1 MAMKPVE
8 SPESSRPGNSG
19 GAVRALL
26 RWCWSLFVLPPD
38 ERRPWPLEGWVARAW
53 TQPDHTSSSGK
64 RYEGPAQTVARL
76 WRPYEA
82 RLRDRMAH
90 LLTTAG
96 ETIDARTAEHPGAR
110 SACAVLCG
118 VLVAVFAATPLSI
131 DAQISFGLIL
141 FTLALLLRTAATEAT
156 VPLLVSLSLLATARY
171 MVWRVTMTLGTP
183 GSGEWWMALGLLIAE
198 SYTWVVLLLGYLQ
211 NARPLQ
217 RPIVRLP
224 IDRQRW
230 PTVDVLIPTYNES
243 LSVVRPTVLA
253 ALSLDWPAER
263 LRVYLLDDGQRDE
276 FRAFAQEA
284 GAVYLTRSDRRGA
297 KAGNL
302 NHALQHSQGD
312 YVAIFDCDH
321 VPVRNFLTETMGTF
335 LQDEKCAL
343 VQTPHHFFSPD
354 PFERN
359 LGTFRKVPGEGSL
372 FYGLVQDGN
381 DLWNAAYFCGS
392 CAILQREALNTI
404 GGLAE
409 DTVTEDAHTA
419 LRLHRHG
426 YTSAYVN
433 KILAAGLATES
444 LADHVNQRVRWARG
458 MAQIF
463 RLDNPLMGPGLTL
476 AQRLCY
482 LNAMLHF
489 FSGLPRLVF
498 LTAPLAYLFFEFHV
512 LNAGTLALAAY
523 AFPHLIQSALAN
535 STLQRQFRHSL
546 WNEAYE
552 AALSWYTSL
561 PTLIA
566 LIAPRRGRFNVTAK
580 GGLIE
585 RSYFDWQLA
594 LPYLVLV
601 VLNIAGVLIAVPR
614 FLYWNAFES
623 ETVIVNLVWT
633 IFNLTLLGTVLGVAS
648 ETRQVRRSH
657 RIETRL
663 PARVRSGNDVSVE
676 ATVLDFSSGGL
687 RVQLA
692 ELPTGLEDR
701 PLTVEIECADGR
713 GSARVQG
720 HCVLRDGDEMR
731 IQLAPL
737 DLASERR
744 YVEATFAH
752 PDLWRDW
759 HSAMPPDRPL
769 RSLAEVLS
777 FGMAGYGRVAL
788 LVRDSLAR
796 RLRMGAAMQGSR

>member
-1 MAMKPVE
+1 MKPVE
-8 SPESSRPGNSG
+8 PTESSRPIEPG
-19 GAVRALL
+19 GASEALL
-26 RWCWSLFVLPPD
+26 RWCWSLFVLPPH
-38 ERRPWPLEGWVARAW
+38 ERRPWPLERWAVWPRWARRLSDPAAR
-53 TQPDHTSSSGK
+53 
-64 RYEGPAQTVARL
+64 RYEGPGQTLARVLAPYQARL
-76 WRPYEA
+76 AHATA
-82 RLRDRMAH
+82 RLLDVASH
-90 LLTTAG
+90 AV
-96 ETIDARTAEHPGAR
+96 ETR
-110 SACAVLCG
+110 SAKLPCGRVALAIPCVVLI
-118 VLVAVFAATPLSI
+118 AAFAATPLSI
-131 DAQISFGLIL
+131 DAQIGFGAML
-141 FTLALLLRTAATEAT
+141 FSMALLLRTADAEAT
-156 VPLLVSLSLLATARY
+156 VPLLVGLSLLATARY
-171 MVWRVTMTLGTP
+171 IVWRVTMTLGTP
-183 GSGEWWMALGLLIAE
+183 GSAEWWMALGLLLAE
-198 SYTWVVLLLGYLQ
+198 SYTWIVLLLGYLQ

-217 RPIVRLP
+217 RPVVDLPLDRLA
-224 IDRQRW
+224 W

-243 LSVVRPTVLA
+243 LGVVRPTVLA

-263 LRVYLLDDGQRDE
+263 LRVYVLDDGQREE
-276 FRAFAQEA
+276 FRQFAEA
-284 GAVYLTRSDRRGA
+284 VGAHYLTRADRAGA

-302 NHALQHSQGD
+302 NHALQHSQGA

-321 VPVRNFLTETMGTF
+321 VPVRSFLTETMGTF
-335 LQDEKCAL
+335 LQDARCAL

-359 LGTFRKVPGEGSL
+359 LDTFRKVPGEGSL

-392 CAILQREALNTI
+392 CAVLRRSALDAI
-404 GGLAE
+404 GGIAD

-419 LRLHRHG
+419 LRLHRRG

-463 RLDNPLMGPGLTL
+463 RLDNPLFGPGLRP

-523 AFPHLIQSALAN
+523 AFPHLIQAAMAN

-561 PTLIA
+561 PTLVA
-566 LIAPRRGRFNVTAK
+566 LINPRRGSFNVTAK

-585 RSYFDWQLA
+585 QSFFDWRLA

-601 VLNIAGVLIAVPR
+601 ALNFTGLVVAVPR
-614 FLYWNAFES
+614 FLYWNAFEA
-623 ETVIVNLVWT
+623 ETVVVNLIWT

-663 PARVRSGNDVSVE
+663 PARVRLANDSVYA
-676 ATVLDFSSGGL
+676 ATVLDFSSGGIRL
-687 RVQLA
+687 QIADLVDDVHGASLA
-692 ELPTGLEDR
+692 I
-701 PLTVEIECADGR
+701 EIERADSRGVATVRGR
-713 GSARVQG
+713 
-720 HCVLRDGDEMR
+720 CVVKSGDELR
-731 IQLAPL
+731 IELDAM
-737 DLASERR
+737 DLASEHR

-759 HSAMPPDRPL
+759 HAAMPPDRPL
-769 RSLAEVLS
+769 RSLVEVLS
-777 FGMAGYGRVAL
+777 FGMAGYARVGRLLRDRLTRQMRAGAVAM
-788 LVRDSLAR
+788 RAR
-796 RLRMGAAMQGSR
+796 